1 MSPQPRAATL
11 GVFAVLALAA
21 SVVSA
26 WGAAGELDTTFQ
38 TTGFVKTEVRGDDHA
53 YSMAVQPDGK
63 VVVVGSTLSAD
74 YTNSDFAVV
83 RYLPSGALDTTFG
96 TGGKVMTGIGT
107 GNDIAFDVA
116 IQADGKIVV
125 AGETNDSAGSNA
137 NFAVVRYNANGTLDT
152 TFNTTGKVVTGIGSL
167 DDYATCIGVQ
177 SDGKIVVGGYTY
189 ISADSTNFALARYNS
204 NGALDTAFNTTGKV
218 STDLGGVEVAEA
230 LTVQASGKILVA
242 GFTSNVA
249 GDYANNALVRY
260 NANGSLDTTFNTTGK
275 VITNM
280 GPTYNYIDAIAVQAD
295 GKIVTAGS
303 MVEAGVGVARY
314 TTSGVLDTSFNGSGK
329 IITPFTGAGE
339 GDVVHSVAVQGD
351 GKIVVAGSTR
361 VADGDDVALVRFTSS
376 GSVDAGFGNNGVAIT
391 NFSADAGPD
400 SAYAVRVLSDGALLV
415 AGDTST
421 SADGYD
427 LLIAK
432 YQVAGAAVLMP
443 LASTLEATN
452 ITRTSADLQGS
463 VNAKGISTTV
473 SFEYGLTTDY
483 GSTIAATPGSLTSST
498 DTAVMATLG
507 GLQEATTY
515 HYRVKAVTA
524 DGVVLGADR
533 SFTTDA
539 PPPPEPPVITL
550 SPTSITAEAGTSFA
564 LSVQATGDGLTYLWK
579 RNGTSVTGGTAST
592 LNITNFQSAQAGN
605 YVCVVTNA
613 AGVTATSGT
622 AVLTLVSNFNT
633 AVDLTTTRWQTTS
646 PSPWSVVTTGARDGV
661 DALKSGSPAAGGSSK
676 CSAIITGPV
685 RLTYYYK
692 VTATSGA
699 ALLRC
704 LVDGAQV
711 SEATGTVDWTLA
723 SILVPTGAHQLEFSF
738 DQTTGTGAGEAA
750 WIDQMAAS
758 SPSWITS
765 QPQSRIVNLG
775 SSVTFDVALD
785 GLTTTCQWRKNGV
798 AIAGATSNQFTISN
812 VATTDAALY
821 TVALG
826 TGTISSAASLSV
838 VKPTMYAT
846 APLAKTAVFA
856 QTLTNA
862 TGATFQWQR
871 AGVNLVDGTKFAGAR
886 TASLSV
892 KLLTAADEGADYSCI
907 IKLGTLT
914 HTVGPC
920 ELAILPKPVID
931 PVAAQQTIISGSY
944 RLELKATPTPT
955 SWSVVGLP
963 SGLTYSTTTGVI
975 SGAANVADKLTG
987 PYAIT
992 VAATNAAGAS
1002 DKVTF
1007 PLSVAIQPPGT
1018 AGAWWGLV
1026 ARQTALNADLGG
1038 SFVMN
1043 VTGTGTFT
1051 GTLRNGKDT
1060 HPLAGRVIT
1069 DVATQRSSGTQ
1080 TIVRTGR
1087 TPLVVSFTL
1096 DPATASLSGTINSAG
1111 EVAAVDASRN
1121 SWTAPLPAPAGLYNN
1136 ALELPL
1142 ENVGDASTPQGAGWT
1157 QLTVAA
1163 LGTVTISG
1171 RLADGTAFTSTTIM
1185 GSDRR
1190 VPLFQ
1195 LLYTNHGSLRGW
1207 QVIGVDEWVSSD
1219 DLTWVKTGPIST
1231 ADKTY
1236 ASGYIIA
1243 LNSSGAKYVKPT
1255 TTQPIVLALPD
1266 QADNAMVQF
1275 SGAEIETAAKYAD
1288 LAQVF
1293 RVSKTNVA
1301 TFRTAT
1307 TGNPCAV
1314 KMTFV
1319 PTTGLFSG
1327 SFTLTDPGTLKPIV
1341 RIVSYYGVLLSHRRE
1356 GVGCFVLPG
1365 LATGSAIQSG
1375 LVSLMPTGL

>member
-1 MSPQPRAATL
+1 MSPRLPAWTAP
-11 GVFAVLALAA
+11 VFAVLALMAA
-21 SVVSA
+21 VVSA

-53 YSMAVQPDGK
+53 YSMAVQADGK

-83 RYLPSGALDTTFG
+83 RYLASGALDTTFG

-125 AGETNDSAGSNA
+125 AGETNDSSGSNA

-167 DDYATCIGVQ
+167 DDYATCIGIQ

-189 ISADSTNFALARYNS
+189 VSADATNFALARYNT
-204 NGALDTAFNTTGKV
+204 NGALDTTFNTTGKV

-230 LTVQASGKILVA
+230 LIVQSTGKILVA
-242 GFTSNVA
+242 GFTGNIA
-249 GDYANNALVRY
+249 GDYTNSALVRY

-314 TTSGVLDTSFNGSGK
+314 TTSGALDTSFNTTGK
-329 IITPFTGAGE
+329 VITPFTGAGA
-339 GDVVHSVAVQGD
+339 GDVVHGVTIQGD

-361 VADGDDVALVRFTSS
+361 VADEDDAALVRFTSS
-376 GSVDAGFGNNGVAIT
+376 GTVDAGFGNSGVAIN

-400 SAYAVRVLSDGALLV
+400 SAYVVRVLSDGTLMV
-415 AGDTST
+415 AGDTAT

-427 LLIAK
+427 FLLAK
-432 YQVAGAAVLMP
+432 YQAAGVAVPMP
-443 LASTLEATN
+443 VATTHDASD
-452 ITRTSADLQGS
+452 ITRTSAVLHGN

-483 GSTIAATPGSLTSST
+483 GSTMAASPDSLTTST
-498 DTAVMATLG
+498 DTAVSATLS
-507 GLQEATTY
+507 GLLEETTY

-524 DGVVLGADR
+524 GGEVLGADR
-533 SFTTDA
+533 TFTTDA
-539 PPPPEPPVITL
+539 PPPPEPPVITA
-550 SPTSITAEAGTSFA
+550 SPVSITAEAGTSFA

-579 RNGTSVTGGTAST
+579 RNGTNVTGGTSST
-592 LNITNFQSAQAGN
+592 LSITDFQSAQAGN
-605 YVCVVTNA
+605 YVCVVTNT
-613 AGVTATSGT
+613 AGLTATSGT
-622 AVLTLVSNFNT
+622 AAVALVSNFNS
-633 AVDLTTTRWQTTS
+633 AVDLTTSRWQTAS
-646 PSPWSVVTTGARDGV
+646 PSQWSVVTAGSRDGV

-676 CSAIITGPV
+676 CAATISGPV
-685 RLTYYYK
+685 RLSFYYK
-692 VTATSGA
+692 VAATQGA
-699 ALLRC
+699 AFLRWS
-704 LVDGAQV
+704 LDGVQA
-711 SEATGTVDWTLA
+711 SEVTGTVDWTQA
-723 SILVPTGAHQLEFSF
+723 SLLVPAGAHRVEFSF
-738 DQTTGTGAGEAA
+738 DQTAGTGAGEAA
-750 WIDQMAAS
+750 WIDQMAVG
-758 SPSWITS
+758 SPSWITA
-765 QPQSRIVNLG
+765 QPQSRIANVG
-775 SSVTFDVALD
+775 SSVTFDIGLD
-785 GLTTTCQWRKNGV
+785 GLATTCQWRKNGV
-798 AIAGATSNQFTISN
+798 AIAGATGTQFTISN
-812 VATTDAALY
+812 VAATDAALY

-838 VKPTMYAT
+838 AKPTMFVT

-871 AGVNLVDGTKFAGAR
+871 AGVNLVDGTKYAGAK

-892 KLLTAADEGADYSCI
+892 KLLTAADAGTDYNCV
-907 IKLGTLT
+907 IKLGALT

-920 ELAILPKPVID
+920 ELAILPKPVIV
-931 PVAAQQTIISGSY
+931 PVAAQQTIISGNY
-944 RLELKATPTPT
+944 RLELKATPAAT

-963 SGLTYSTTTGVI
+963 SGLTYGTTTGVI
-975 SGAANVADKLTG
+975 TGAANVADKLTG
-987 PYAIT
+987 PYIIT
-992 VAATNAAGAS
+992 VTATNAAGTS
-1002 DKVTF
+1002 DKITF
-1007 PLSVAIQPPGT
+1007 PLSVAIQPAGT
-1018 AGAWWGLV
+1018 AGAWSGLV
-1026 ARQTALNADLGG
+1026 ARQLALNADLGG
-1038 SFVMN
+1038 SVVLT
-1043 VTGTGTFT
+1043 VTGTGTYT

-1060 HPLAGRVIT
+1060 HALSGRLIT
-1069 DVATQRSSGTQ
+1069 DVVTQRSAGTQ

-1087 TPLVVSFTL
+1087 TPLVVGFTV
-1096 DPATASLSGTINSAG
+1096 DPSTASLTGTISSAG
-1111 EVAAVDASRN
+1111 EIAALDASRN
-1121 SWTAPLPAPAGLYNN
+1121 SWTTPLPAPAGLYNT

-1142 ENVGDASTPQGAGWT
+1142 ENVGDSSTPQGAGWT

-1171 RLADGTAFTSTTIM
+1171 RLSDGTAFTGTSII
-1185 GSDRR
+1185 GADRR

-1207 QVIGVDEWVSSD
+1207 QVIGADEWVSSD
-1219 DLTWVKTGPIST
+1219 DLTWVKTGPIAT
-1231 ADKTY
+1231 TDKTY
-1236 ASGYIIA
+1236 AAGYAIA

-1255 TTQPIVLALPD
+1255 TAQPIVLALPD

-1275 SGAEIETAAKYAD
+1275 SGGDIESAAKYAD

-1293 RVSKTNVA
+1293 RISKTNIA
-1301 TFRTAT
+1301 TFLTAT

-1314 KMTFV
+1314 KMTLV

-1327 SFTLTDPGTLKPIV
+1327 SFTLSDPGALKPVV
-1341 RIVSYYGVLLSHRRE
+1341 RTVSYYGVMLSHRRE
-1356 GVGCFVLPG
+1356 GVGCFLLPG
-1365 LATGSAIQSG
+1365 LATGSAIQAG
-1375 LVSLMPTGL
+1375 LVSLMPTTP